1 MSTSASSA
9 AGGQSIDQARG
20 ELEAR
25 PGLTEVSVTVNK
37 TVSGLQTH
45 RRIWLE
51 ATTDATD
58 SGAQKELVEYLLALG
73 WSINDVDADKGIS
86 VRLHTNPQVVVGDL
100 VKSSWSDL
108 EYRSSPDSFKELV
121 VVPRNA
127 LEEKLGSWPGPVP
140 ASA

>member
-1 MSTSASSA
+1 MTTSASSA
-9 AGGQSIDQARG
+9 AGGQSLDQARG

-25 PGLTEVSVTVNK
+25 SGLTEVSMKVNQ

-45 RRIWLE
+45 RRLWVE

-58 SGAQKELVEYLLALG
+58 SGAQKEIVEYLLTLG

-121 VVPRNA
+121 VVPRSA
-127 LEEKLGSWPGPVP
+127 LEEKLGAWPGPVP
-140 ASA
+140 ASN